1 MPVGM
6 SQYNRENP
14 FVYLIQSTNDKLVEE
29 SEKAIK
35 NVMIMGILEFFVLV
49 FSIITWI
56 LLKDPQL
63 GIIILSIGLSI
74 FAFLQIRQGIRAT
87 RTTDINLMIYGSEFT
102 YKNVNNEEL
111 LSRINNINVNLGRI
125 LFAKESIYIFDLIFL
140 SLILIYM
147 VRIMIFIFS

>member
-49 FSIITWI
+49 FSIITWV

-125 LFAKESIYIFDLIFL
+125 LFAKEAIYIFDLIFL